1 VAQRESHVLG
11 HIRELEALA
20 ADEEDAHLARAPPRR
35 CVASPAFPCFW
46 FSHGGAGALPLTR
59 PHRRVRT
66 QAAVADMGGSAEALL
81 TQFGVLDE
89 RVARVARTAAHIG
102 DRLAGVD
109 AARRRAERA
118 VDLISALSLFDTDGA
133 PALGPLFTSDAR
145 IAEAA
150 ALTHTLLSLAEL
162 GAAAGL
168 ASCARALARL
178 QTYANSLENRL
189 VAQFDAAEA
198 RRNASGMAAAAA
210 TLTRFNGGASCVARF
225 VATRPMFLTMG
236 PGGPNGTGGE
246 DDPSSASSAA
256 PPPPAN
262 EADAVATAT
271 EGVRALG
278 AQFKELLRGAREDAV
293 TVAAVFPAAGAVMAT
308 LVTRLLEQR
317 VRSAV
322 ESAMPPPP
330 PDDEPAAAAA
340 PRRLARLLLVAGA
353 YERTMELAA
362 RLAALPGCGGAPLDA
377 VAAADE
383 LFVTWRER
391 YLDDELATQRGLG
404 EGDPFGMAGAEAR
417 LARAGDALAR
427 CAMLVRAPAAR
438 AAAAAALVHA
448 LCVEII
454 RHARAGLDGARAA
467 TAGRIKA
474 HTPATPAATA
484 VAEGAGALLEE
495 AGRACSLM
503 AALQRHLADA
513 AAPLLAADPGARA
526 AAADSARQ
534 AGMFV
539 EAALALCLQS
549 AVAAAA
555 AVAERTLVAEQSKSD
570 FAPRAVGS
578 AVSGDTGAVLELTA
592 DRPTVA
598 CMRVTLALGRV
609 HAAAASALDAHNC
622 AAFCIALAGRLAAAL
637 EPHVTSFRYTPAGGL
652 RLKRDLAE
660 YGALT
665 AAWGV
670 PADSAVPRRLAEL
683 GALANLLVAPKP
695 ALALLLGGEGLGLA
709 VPREEGIRWL
719 ALRADF
725 RKGDRPFSTLV

>member
-1 VAQRESHVLG
+1 
-11 HIRELEALA
+11 
-20 ADEEDAHLARAPPRR
+20 
-35 CVASPAFPCFW
+35 
-46 FSHGGAGALPLTR
+46 
-59 PHRRVRT
+59 
-66 QAAVADMGGSAEALL
+66 MGGSAEALL
-81 TQFGVLDE
+81 AQFGVLDE

-133 PALGPLFTSDAR
+133 PALGPLFTLDAR

-178 QTYANSLENRL
+178 QTYANNLENRL
-189 VAQFDAAEA
+189 VAQFDAAEL
-198 RRNASGMAAAAA
+198 RRDTGGMAMAAAI
-210 TLTRFNGGASCVARF
+210 LTRFNGGASCVARF

-236 PGGPNGTGGE
+236 SGGPGGPDGAGG
-246 DDPSSASSAA
+246 DDNSSATVP

-262 EADAVATAT
+262 EAEAVATAT

-322 ESAMPPPP
+322 ESALPLPPPQ
-330 PDDEPAAAAA
+330 DEAAAAAA

-362 RLAALPGCGGAPLDA
+362 RLAALPGCGGTPLDA

-404 EGDPFGMAGAEAR
+404 EGDPFGTAGAEAR

-448 LCVEII
+448 LCVDII
-454 RHARAGLDGARAA
+454 RHARAGLDGACAA
-467 TAGRIKA
+467 VAARIKA
-474 HTPATPAATA
+474 HNPATPAAAA

-495 AGRACSLM
+495 AGRACGLM
-503 AALQRHLADA
+503 AALQRHLTDG
-513 AAPLLAADPGARA
+513 AAPLLAADPAARA

-534 AGMFV
+534 AGIFV
-539 EAALALCLQS
+539 EAALAHCLQS

-555 AVAERTLVAEQSKSD
+555 AVAERLLAAEQSKSD
-570 FAPRAVGS
+570 FAPRAVGGT
-578 AVSGDTGAVLELTA
+578 VGGDAGAVPELTA

-598 CMRVTLALGRV
+598 CMRVSLALGRV

-637 EPHVTSFRYTPAGGL
+637 EPHVASFRYTPAGGL

-660 YGALT
+660 YGALAT
-665 AAWGV
+665 AWGV

-695 ALALLLGGEGLGLA
+695 ALAALLGGEGLGLA
-709 VPREEGIRWL
+709 VRREEGVRWL

-725 RKGDRPFSTLV
+725 RKGDRPFSTLVG